1 MAQVC
6 ADKGNPDTKSRG
18 RKVTGLREQFYDW
31 GITNTDVS
39 R

>member
-6 ADKGNPDTKSRG
+6 ADKGNPDSKGRG
-18 RKVTGLREQFYDW
+18 RKVTGLRDQFYDW